1 MLTTSKGKSKKSKH
15 GKKNWRKNI
24 DISDIEKSQQKLNQQ
39 KIKNQTIKNLK
50 DQDLFELDEEDK
62 NIEQDNNDKKKDKSL
77 LNKKTKR
84 EKKPS
89 KQEARQIKRIIEL
102 STTKAVQNN
111 IEKEEVEKE
120 KQNKIYDLWGT
131 NNNTNININTNK
143 TNSLNKPNL
152 KYPKVPLPHPGQ
164 SYNPNKKDLNKL
176 LTTVVENNKYLIKN
190 EEEELSDE
198 NDNKNIFDDDEES
211 VEIKNP
217 VANNEPVSDTNRLT
231 KKQKRQKEIKKA
243 NKLMNK
249 YQEQQKRIKIA
260 INNALGAKK
269 IAKEQKKNEEELI
282 KKKNEEKKKEKI
294 KNYEI
299 QKGIINDKE
308 LLEDFQVNKNPVPLR
323 KMKEEINPLSE
334 RWNNIMKRNMIGE
347 YSNKIRRKGNR
358 KLKKFKFLDI
368 DAPMD
373 YYDEQDDFNIVE

>member
-1 MLTTSKGKSKKSKH
+1 MLTTSKGKTKKSKH

-50 DQDLFELDEEDK
+50 DQDLFELDEEDI
-62 NIEQDNNDKKKDKSL
+62 NIEQDNNKNKDKSL
-77 LNKKTKR
+77 LGKKTKKI
-84 EKKPS
+84 KKPS

-102 STTKAVQNN
+102 SNTKAVLNN
-111 IEKEEVEKE
+111 IDKEEVEKE
-120 KQNKIYDLWGT
+120 KQNKIYDLWGS
-131 NNNTNININTNK
+131 NNNTNRNI
-143 TNSLNKPNL
+143 NKPNL
-152 KYPKVPLPHPGQ
+152 KYPKVPIPHPGQ

-190 EEEELSDE
+190 EEESSENNDE
-198 NDNKNIFDDDEES
+198 NDDNNIFNDEES

-243 NKLMNK
+243 NKLMNR
-249 YQEQQKRIKIA
+249 YQEEQKRIKIA

-269 IAKEQKKNEEELI
+269 IAKEQKKNEEEKI
-282 KKKNEEKKKEKI
+282 KKQNEEKIKEKI

-368 DAPMD
+368 DGPID
-373 YYDEQDDFNIVE
+373 YYDEQEDFDLVE